1 MEINSYLLV
10 LAGFVLLFLCGNW
23 LVKGGVELSKH
34 FRISP
39 LVAGLTI
46 VAFGT
51 SAPELF
57 VSVKAVYTNSPDI
70 SIGNVVGSNIANVA
84 LILGSVAIVFPLRV
98 KKPSLINDWLVM
110 IFAFFLM
117 FVFLRNGVL
126 QTGEGVIFF
135 LLLLV
140 YIVWSVLS
148 SRRKSAREAEVFPVP
163 GMKIF
168 PAVGLVF
175 LAVLGLYYGADWLVK
190 GASDL
195 AIGWGVSERVV
206 GISIV
211 AFGTSVPE
219 LATSL
224 AAAIK
229 KEMDISIG
237 NIIGSNIFN
246 VFSILG
252 ITAMLKPLDVSPTVV
267 SVDMVWMVAVSVLLL
282 LLLIPLRNGILSRWK
297 GALLLVVYIVY
308 IWFLFI
314 S

>member
-1 MEINSYLLV
+1 M
-10 LAGFVLLFLCGNW
+10 
-23 LVKGGVELSKH
+23 
-34 FRISP
+34 
-39 LVAGLTI
+39 
-46 VAFGT
+46 
-51 SAPELF
+51 
-57 VSVKAVYTNSPDI
+57 
-70 SIGNVVGSNIANVA
+70 
-84 LILGSVAIVFPLRV
+84 
-98 KKPSLINDWLVM
+98 M
-110 IFAFFLM
+110 FAFFLM
-117 FVFLRNGVL
+117 FVFLWNGVL

-135 LLLLV
+135 VLLLA

-148 SRRKSAREAEVFPVP
+148 SRKRSARELEVFSVP
-163 GMKIF
+163 SMKIF
-168 PAVGLVF
+168 PAIGLVL
-175 LAVLGLYYGADWLVK
+175 LAVLGLYYGADWLVR

-224 AAAIK
+224 AAAVK

-252 ITAMLKPLDVSPTVV
+252 ITAMLKPLVVSPTVV
-267 SVDMVWMVAVSVLLL
+267 SVDMIWMTAVSVLLL

>member
-1 MEINSYLLV
+1 
-10 LAGFVLLFLCGNW
+10 
-23 LVKGGVELSKH
+23 
-34 FRISP
+34 SP

-57 VSVKAVYTNSPDI
+57 VSVKAVFTESPDI
-70 SIGNVVGSNIANVA
+70 SIGNVVGSNIANIVLILGAVA
-84 LILGSVAIVFPLRV
+84 LIIPIRV
-98 KKPSLINDWLVM
+98 KRPSVIFDWLVM
-110 IFAFFLM
+110 MFSFLLLFIFLE
-117 FVFLRNGVL
+117 NGVL
-126 QTGEGVIFF
+126 QRGEGVVFF
-135 LLLLV
+135 VLLLF
-140 YIVWSVLS
+140 YIVWSVIS
-148 SRRKSAREAEVFPVP
+148 SRRRSAKNKEVFAKPSS
-163 GMKIF
+163 GLL
-168 PAVGLVF
+168 ATVGIV
-175 LAVLGLYYGADWLVK
+175 VLSVAGLYFGADWLVK

-206 GISIV
+206 GISVV

-224 AAAIK
+224 AASIK

-252 ITAMLKPLDVSPTVV
+252 ITAILKPLEVSSRVIRF
-267 SVDMVWMVAVSVLLL
+267 DMVWMVGVAILLL
-282 LLLIPLRNGILSRWK
+282 VFLVPLKRGILTRWK
-297 GALLLVVYIVY
+297 GGILLLVYIVY
-308 IWFLFI
+308 IWILYI